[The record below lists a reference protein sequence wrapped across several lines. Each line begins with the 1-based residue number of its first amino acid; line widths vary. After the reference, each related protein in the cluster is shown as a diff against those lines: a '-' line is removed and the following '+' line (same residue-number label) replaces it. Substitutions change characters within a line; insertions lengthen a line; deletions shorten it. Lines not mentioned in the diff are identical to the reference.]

1 MVDGIFN
8 GRARYKVTK
17 IVIYLF
23 KIVQNKKYV
32 RVWNFS
38 RTSFWIHSE
47 FKKKRCH
54 TLQTSE
60 LYENQ
65 KDSQSLY
72 KINVDHFKFSL

>member
-32 RVWNFS
+32 RV
-38 RTSFWIHSE
+38 
-47 FKKKRCH
+47 
-54 TLQTSE
+54 
-60 LYENQ
+60 
-65 KDSQSLY
+65 
-72 KINVDHFKFSL
+72 